1 MIRLFF
7 HQSRHWVFVI
17 AFVATTIP
25 VLTIDRAANAS
36 GVEIPAPEKE
46 DKPKPPKPDK
56 PKPPKPENPLVPD
69 FIEIEKNK
77 EKEFCTANPDV
88 C

>member
-1 MIRLFF
+1 MFF
-7 HQSRHWVFVI
+7 RQSRYWVFVI
-17 AFVATTIP
+17 AFVVTAFP
-25 VLTIDRAANAS
+25 VLTIDRVANAS

-46 DKPKPPKPDK
+46 DKPKPPKPPKPDK
-56 PKPPKPENPLVPD
+56 PKPPKPSNPLVPD